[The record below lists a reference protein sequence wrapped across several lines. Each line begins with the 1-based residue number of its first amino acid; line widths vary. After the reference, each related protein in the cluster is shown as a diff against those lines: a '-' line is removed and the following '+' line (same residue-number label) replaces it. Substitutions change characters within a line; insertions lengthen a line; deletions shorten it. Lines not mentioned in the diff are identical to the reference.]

1 MKAIKWKA
9 LIIPLGWLVLIILTI
24 LFFLSPGMRFFG
36 SMIKDVVKTRQIRD
50 RLLSQTDHH
59 ALLDACRKI
68 SKEVTAGNLDP
79 NRHSVRY
86 KPDLEISR
94 FPQILLDTEPLYI
107 EVFHDGRVGL
117 EISGAFHHCGVRA
130 YPENY
135 KKPNEHFTYGDKKI
149 IDGLWY
155 YEDDYN
161 PKYDDK
167 WIESMLK
174 KGKRRG
180 EN

>member
-50 RLLSQTDHH
+50 RLLSQTDHQ
-59 ALLDACRKI
+59 ALLEACR
-68 SKEVTAGNLDP
+68 NLSREIDLDDSLP
-79 NRHSVRY
+79 WNRYFVRH
-86 KPDLEISR
+86 KPSPEIKS
-94 FPQILLDTEPLYI
+94 FPKVILDTEPLYI

-130 YPENY
+130 YPEN
-135 KKPNEHFTYGDKKI
+135 
-149 IDGLWY
+149 
-155 YEDDYN
+155 
-161 PKYDDK
+161 
-167 WIESMLK
+167 
-174 KGKRRG
+174 
-180 EN
+180 

>member
-1 MKAIKWKA
+1 MKLNKWKT
-9 LIIPLGWLVLIILTI
+9 PLLVIGWLVVAILTI

-36 SMIKDVVKTRQIRD
+36 SMIKDVAKTRQIRD
-50 RLLSQTDHH
+50 RLLSETDHQ
-59 ALLDACRKI
+59 ALLDACREI
-68 SKEVTAGNLDP
+68 SQEVTAGNLDP
-79 NRHSVRY
+79 NRYSVRY
-86 KPDLEISR
+86 KPDPDISR
-94 FPQILLDTEPLYI
+94 FPQLVLDIEPLYI
-107 EVFHDGRVGL
+107 DIYSDGRISL
-117 EISGAFHHCGVRA
+117 EISGALHHCGVTA

-135 KKPNEHFTYGDKKI
+135 EKPSDNFTYGDKKI

-155 YEDDYN
+155 YEHGYN

-174 KGKRRG
+174 KGRRKK